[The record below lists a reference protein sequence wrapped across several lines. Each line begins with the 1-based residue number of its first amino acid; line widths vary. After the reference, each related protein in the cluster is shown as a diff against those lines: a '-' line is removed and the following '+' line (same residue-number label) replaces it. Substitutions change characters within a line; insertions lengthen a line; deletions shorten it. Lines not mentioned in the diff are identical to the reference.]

1 MDFVDKQNIIPP
13 LSLVEHP
20 LGKSTLGKQPV
31 QHLIPRESR
40 AQLRRLFYL
49 LLQFIIDRRIHRLIV
64 VLALPG
70 EYLLLLVIHRHHID
84 LRIAVDVVEP
94 VGADAGRHE
103 VHFLVPAQGRKDILA
118 DVLIGEGNEFLNKVF
133 LQLVQNDL
141 LIVQFQLSL
150 VGIDI
155 TEPEADEI
163 I

>member
-1 MDFVDKQNIIPP
+1 M
-13 LSLVEHP
+13 
-20 LGKSTLGKQPV
+20 
-31 QHLIPRESR
+31 
-40 AQLRRLFYL
+40 
-49 LLQFIIDRRIHRLIV
+49 

-84 LRIAVDVVEP
+84 LRIAVDVIEP
-94 VGADAGRHE
+94 VRADAGGHE
-103 VHFLVPAQGRKDILA
+103 VHRLAPAQGGKDIFA
-118 DVLIGEGNEFLNKVF
+118 DVLVGEGNEFLNKVL

>member
-1 MDFVDKQNIIPP
+1 M
-13 LSLVEHP
+13 
-20 LGKSTLGKQPV
+20 
-31 QHLIPRESR
+31 
-40 AQLRRLFYL
+40 
-49 LLQFIIDRRIHRLIV
+49 

-70 EYLLLLVIHRHHID
+70 EYLLLLVIYRHHID
-84 LRIAVDVVEP
+84 LHIAVDVIEP
-94 VGADAGRHE
+94 VGADAGGHE
-103 VHFLVPAQGRKDILA
+103 VHRLVPAQGGKDILA
-118 DVLIGEGNEFLNKVF
+118 DVLVGEGNEFLDKVL

>member
-1 MDFVDKQNIIPP
+1 MVFLNQQNIIPSF
-13 LSLVEHP
+13 SLIEHP
-20 LGKSTLGKQPV
+20 LRKPALGKQPV
-31 QHLIPRESR
+31 HHLIPRESR

-70 EYLLLLVIHRHHID
+70 EYLLLLVIYRHHID
-84 LRIAVDVVEP
+84 LHIAVDVIEP
-94 VGADAGRHE
+94 VGADAGGHE
-103 VHFLVPAQGRKDILA
+103 VHRLVPAQGGKDIFA
-118 DVLIGEGNEFLNKVF
+118 DALVGEGNEFLNKVL

-141 LIVQFQLSL
+141 LIVQFQLPF

-155 TEPEADEI
+155 AEPEADEI